1 MATNSIK
8 VTLQIR
14 HDDQADWTS
23 RNPVLA
29 EGEFG
34 LETDKD
40 DANHLL
46 VKIGDGVRDWAHLP
60 YLNRLDASYFK
71 YDATNNQYTFSDAFM
86 NEIHALEAA
95 AGQAITQLIVT
106 EPPVN
111 DTDVPNKK
119 YVDDAI
125 AAAGHLKRSV
135 VLTLPNAEDADPNTL
150 YMILATSGDHY
161 EEYMVINGAWDM
173 VGSTGDGGSGSF
185 ILEVATNARLGG
197 VKASTADD
205 YINVTQEGFMTL
217 NKVSTSKLYVPT
229 GDVLVIYGGTA

>member
-1 MATNSIK
+1 MATNTVK

-14 HDDQADWTS
+14 HDNDEDWLT

-34 LETDKD
+34 LETKND
-40 DANHLL
+40 DPNHLL
-46 VKIGDGVRDWAHLP
+46 LKIGDGVRDWAHLP
-60 YLNRLDASYFK
+60 YLNNLDSSYFK
-71 YDATNNQYTFSDAFM
+71 YDAENNEYTFSDEFM
-86 NEIHALEAA
+86 NKIHALEAA

-125 AAAGHLKRSV
+125 AQAGHLKRAV
-135 VLTLPNAEDADPNTL
+135 VETLPNVEDADPNTL
-150 YMILATSGDHY
+150 YMMLSTDQSHY

-173 VGSTGDGGSGSF
+173 VGATGDGTGGAF
-185 ILEVATNARLGG
+185 VLEVATNARLGG

-205 YINVTQEGFMTL
+205 QINVTQEGFMTL
-217 NKVSTSKLYVPT
+217 NRVSTSKLNVQT
-229 GDVLVIYGGTA
+229 GDVLIIYGGTA